1 MLTTFL
7 QEGCSLD
14 FVPAVDVAAGDVV
27 VVGELVGVIQ
37 RDIKAGELGSIAVEG
52 VYDMPKSIAV
62 GSAIPNGSRLFWDA
76 AAKLAT
82 TNAAAGVNKA
92 LGKSIWPTVDAD
104 TKVRVRL
111 SQ

>member
-1 MLTTFL
+1 MLTEFL

-14 FVPAVDVAAGDVV
+14 YIPAADIAAGEVV
-27 VVGELVGVIQ
+27 VVGNLVGIVQ

-52 VYDMPKSIAV
+52 VYAIPKATGA
-62 GSAIPNGSRLFWDA
+62 GSAIALGANLFWDA
-76 AAKLAT
+76 AVKVAT
-82 TNAAAGVNKA
+82 TNAAAGANKA
-92 LGKSIWPTVDAD
+92 LGKSIWPAVDAD